1 VDKAVVET
9 FVNGQTCTTIA
20 QVNDPKTAQPLLAG
34 GLDLFSEGGTARC
47 TKLNVWMMNRA
58 ESK

>member
-1 VDKAVVET
+1 MVET

-20 QVNDPKTAQPLLAG
+20 LVKNPKTSQPALAD

-47 TKLNVWMMNRA
+47 TKLNVWKMNRP
-58 ESK
+58 EPR

>member
-20 QVNDPKTAQPLLAG
+20 LVKNPKTSQPALAD

-47 TKLNVWMMNRA
+47 TKLNVWKMNRP
-58 ESK
+58 EPR